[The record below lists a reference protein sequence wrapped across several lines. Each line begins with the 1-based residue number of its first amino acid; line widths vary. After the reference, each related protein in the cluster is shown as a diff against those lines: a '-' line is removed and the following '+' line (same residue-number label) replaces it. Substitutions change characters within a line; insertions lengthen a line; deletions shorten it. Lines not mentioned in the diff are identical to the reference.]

1 MRLKMSGAI
10 VLAAFLLLPASPLSA
25 QTGPKADYQAG
36 LAAYKRGEITAALKL
51 IGSRPMPVTADS
63 QFSLGLLYHRGQGV
77 RKRVKEAV
85 RWWRDAAG
93 QGHVGAQVNLGIVFS
108 KGVGVLQDY
117 AESAKWNRMAAEN
130 GVAQAQLNLGLLYYR
145 GEGVARDPAE
155 AAKWYEKA
163 AAGGNTQAKLNL
175 GYLHAEGIGVPKD
188 LVLAYKWT
196 PLADAAG
203 NKKAKVNLE
212 KLTKRMSSAQL
223 AEAKKKVKEWKQ
235 ER

>member
-51 IGSRPMPVTADS
+51 IGRSANAGHADS

-77 RKRVKEAV
+77 RKSVKEAV

-145 GEGVARDPAE
+145 GEGVPGTPPRRRSGTRKRRRAE
-155 AAKWYEKA
+155 
-163 AAGGNTQAKLNL
+163 T
-175 GYLHAEGIGVPKD
+175 PKPSSTSD
-188 LVLAYKWT
+188 TSTRRESASPRIWFWPISGLPSPT
-196 PLADAAG
+196 RRET
-203 NKKAKVNLE
+203 KKQ
-212 KLTKRMSSAQL
+212 R
-223 AEAKKKVKEWKQ
+223 
-235 ER
+235 